1 MRKLYDQETKRPE
14 HPQARPD
21 SRLREKLIGL
31 GETSMRKSYYPQ
43 LKERMEDLERF
54 RALLDQVSDAI
65 LLVNLDTLQV
75 ADANGAAGELL
86 GQARDSLLGLRLDRL
101 MPPEATQAMN
111 DFLHSG
117 QVETFVESVLPAAE
131 GGMHDVPVEIVL
143 RVVPFGSVPYLV
155 AVARDVSERKL
166 NEERLRASLREKEVL
181 LKEVHHRVKN
191 NLQTISSL
199 LSLQAQVLD
208 DPGLAEL
215 FRESQNRIQSM
226 ALVHERLYQVDDL
239 SSVDFDSYLSSVI
252 SFLMQSYRQNTFA
265 VRLVKDLEDLALPV
279 TAAIPCGLMVNEL
292 LSNSLKYAFPNGRAG
307 TIEVSFRRD
316 GDRYVLRVADDGVGL
331 PPDIDP
337 LDTSSLG
344 LKLVLTLVRQL
355 KGELDILPP
364 PGASFRIAFPCEQAK
379 TSS

>member
-1 MRKLYDQETKRPE
+1 MRKPYDQESERLRQL
-14 HPQARPD
+14 QARPD
-21 SRLREKLIGL
+21 TRLREKLIGL
-31 GETSMRKSYYPQ
+31 GETSMRKSYYPE

-65 LLVNLDTLQV
+65 LLVNLETLRI
-75 ADANGAAGELL
+75 ADANGAAGDLL
-86 GQARDSLLGLRLDRL
+86 GRARDSLLGLRLDKL
-101 MPPEATQAMN
+101 MPPETTQAMD
-111 DFLHSG
+111 DFLCSG
-117 QVETFVESVLPAAE
+117 QVESFVESTLPAA
-131 GGMHDVPVEIVL
+131 GGRMHDAPVEIVL
-143 RVVPFGSVPYLV
+143 RVVPFGSVPYMV

-166 NEERLRASLREKEVL
+166 NEERLRDSLREKEVL
-181 LKEVHHRVKN
+181 LKEIHHRVKN

-208 DPGLAEL
+208 DPAVAEL

-226 ALVHERLYQVDDL
+226 ALVHERLYQADDL

-252 SFLMQSYRQNTFA
+252 SFLMQSYRRNSSS
-265 VRLVKDLEDLALPV
+265 VRLIKDLEDLALPV
-279 TAAIPCGLMVNEL
+279 TVAIPCGLMVNEL
-292 LSNSLKYAFPNGRAG
+292 LSNSLKYAFPDGRAG
-307 TIEVSFRRD
+307 AIEVSFRRD

-355 KGELDILPP
+355 KGNLDIQPA
-364 PGASFRIAFPCEQAK
+364 PGASFHIAFPCEQGK
-379 TSS
+379 TSR

>member
-1 MRKLYDQETKRPE
+1 MRKPYDQEPE
-14 HPQARPD
+14 RLRQSLARPD

-31 GETSMRKSYYPQ
+31 GETSMRKSYYPE

-65 LLVNLDTLQV
+65 LLVNLETLRI
-75 ADANGAAGELL
+75 ADANGAAGDLL
-86 GQARDSLLGLRLDRL
+86 GRARDSLLGLRLDKL
-101 MPPEATQAMN
+101 MPPEATQAMD
-111 DFLHSG
+111 DFLRSG
-117 QVETFVESVLPAAE
+117 QVESFVESTLPAA
-131 GGMHDVPVEIVL
+131 GGRMHDAPVEIVL
-143 RVVPFGSVPYLV
+143 RVVPFGSVPYMV

-166 NEERLRASLREKEVL
+166 NEERLRDSLREKEVL
-181 LKEVHHRVKN
+181 LKEIHHRVKN

-208 DPGLAEL
+208 DPAVAEL

-226 ALVHERLYQVDDL
+226 ALVHERLYQADDL

-252 SFLMQSYRQNTFA
+252 SFLMQSYRRSSSS
-265 VRLVKDLEDLALPV
+265 VRLIKDLEDLALPV
-279 TAAIPCGLMVNEL
+279 TVAIPCGLMVNEL
-292 LSNSLKYAFPNGRAG
+292 LSNSLKYAFPDGRAG

-316 GDRYVLRVADDGVGL
+316 GDMYVLRVADDGVGL

-355 KGELDILPP
+355 KGDLDIRPA
-364 PGASFRIAFPCEQAK
+364 PGASFHIAFPCEQGKIAR
-379 TSS
+379 